1 MEQVNDVDSIPDNIQ
16 SLLAHIVEKF
26 RLLLGENLVGVYLH
40 GSLAMGCFNPRTS
53 DVDFI
58 VVVGEKLDIETKKAI
73 IAFILELA
81 NAAPAKGLEFSVVL
95 LGETQHFTYPTP
107 FELHYSKAWH
117 AVYQSEQADYEIP
130 RRDPDLAAHVVMV
143 RRRGLRLYGRP
154 IDEVF
159 GEVAEADY
167 WASIAGDARDI
178 LSRVAENPVY
188 SILNL
193 CRVLAFKRER
203 LITSKAEG
211 GIWGLNNLAPEY
223 HPLIR
228 QALHEYMATSPVN
241 VAWNK
246 ERLDDFAGYVRRM
259 L

>member
-1 MEQVNDVDSIPDNIQ
+1 M
-16 SLLAHIVEKF
+16 
-26 RLLLGENLVGVYLH
+26 GENLVGVYLH

-58 VVVGEKLDIETKKAI
+58 VVISEKLDIEMKRAI
-73 IAFILELA
+73 IAFVLELA
-81 NAAPAKGLEFSVVL
+81 QDTPANGLEFSVVL
-95 LGETQHFTYPTP
+95 LSETQHFTYPTP
-107 FELHYSKAWH
+107 FELHYSEAWR
-117 AVYQSEQADYEIP
+117 AVYQSGQADYETP
-130 RRDPDLAAHVVMV
+130 RRDPDLAAHFVMV

-154 IDEVF
+154 VDEVF
-159 GEVAEADY
+159 AEVAEADY
-167 WASIAGDARDI
+167 RASIAGDARDI

-193 CRVLAFKRER
+193 CRVLAFRQER

-211 GIWGLNNLAPEY
+211 GSWGLKNLAPEY

-228 QALHEYMATSPVN
+228 QALHEYTARSPVN
-241 VAWNK
+241 VAWDK
-246 ERLDDFAGYVRRM
+246 ERLDDFADYVRKM